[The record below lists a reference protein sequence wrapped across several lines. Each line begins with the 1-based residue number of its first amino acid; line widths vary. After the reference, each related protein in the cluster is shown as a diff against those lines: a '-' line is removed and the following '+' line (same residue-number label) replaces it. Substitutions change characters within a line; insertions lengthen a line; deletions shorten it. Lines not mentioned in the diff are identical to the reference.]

1 MIGKLL
7 GTICK
12 FVGGFVLI
20 CLLATACLGGESK
33 EKQEDVAEVPQI
45 AEDLAEEESK
55 SNVPEEQPEAIE
67 EGEEGPDIPFEFN
80 QALDKAQSYVDLMA
94 FSQADLRAQLEYH
107 EFSYEAIEFA
117 LENVDVDYQAECIE
131 KAESYLG
138 LTSFSEADL
147 REQLEYHKFNEEH
160 INVAIEEIYR

>member
-20 CLLATACLGGESK
+20 CLLATACFGGEPK

-45 AEDLAEEESK
+45 AEDLAEEESV
-55 SNVPEEQPEAIE
+55 SNTPEEQPEIVE
-67 EGEEGPDIPFEFN
+67 EVPDVPFEFE
-80 QALDKAQSYVDLMA
+80 QALDKAQNYVDFTS
-94 FSQADLRAQLEYH
+94 FSEADLRRQLEYH
-107 EFSYEAIEFA
+107 EFSPEAIQFA
-117 LENVDVDYQAECIE
+117 LDNVNVDYQAECIE
-131 KAESYLG
+131 KAESYLE

-147 REQLEYHKFNEEH
+147 REQLEYHEFNEEH
-160 INVAIEEIYR
+160 INVAIEEVYR

>member
-20 CLLATACLGGESK
+20 CLLATACLGGEPK

-45 AEDLAEEESK
+45 AKDLAEEESV
-55 SNVPEEQPEAIE
+55 SNIPEEQSEIAE
-67 EGEEGPDIPFEFN
+67 EEGPNIPFEFN

-94 FSQADLRAQLEYH
+94 FSQADLRGQLEYH
-107 EFSYEAIEFA
+107 EFSFEAIEFA

-131 KAESYLG
+131 KAESYLE
-138 LTSFSEADL
+138 LTSFSEEDL

-160 INVAIEEIYR
+160 INVAIEEVYR

>member
-7 GTICK
+7 GAICK

-20 CLLATACLGGESK
+20 CLLATACLGGEPK

-45 AEDLAEEESK
+45 AKDLAEEESV
-55 SNVPEEQPEAIE
+55 SNIPEEQPEVFD
-67 EGEEGPDIPFEFN
+67 EGPDIPFEFN

-94 FSQADLRAQLEYH
+94 FSQADLRSQLEYH

-131 KAESYLG
+131 KAESYLE
-138 LTSFSEADL
+138 LTAFSESDL
-147 REQLEYHKFNEEH
+147 RSQLEYHEFNEEH
-160 INVAIEEIYR
+160 INVAIDEVYR

>member
-1 MIGKLL
+1 MIEKLL
-7 GTICK
+7 RTICK
-12 FVGGFVLI
+12 FVGGFLLI
-20 CLLATACLGGESK
+20 CLLATACFGGESK

-45 AEDLAEEESK
+45 AKDLAEEESE
-55 SNVPEEQPEAIE
+55 SNIPEEQPEIAE
-67 EGEEGPDIPFEFN
+67 EEGPNIPFEFN

-107 EFSYEAIEFA
+107 SFSYEAIEFA

-160 INVAIEEIYR
+160 INVAIEEVYR

>member
-20 CLLATACLGGESK
+20 CLLATACFGGEPK

-45 AEDLAEEESK
+45 AEDLAEEESV
-55 SNVPEEQPEAIE
+55 SNTPEEQPEIVE
-67 EGEEGPDIPFEFN
+67 EVPDVPFEFE
-80 QALDKAQSYVDLMA
+80 QALDKAQNYVDFTS
-94 FSQADLRAQLEYH
+94 FSEADLRRQLEYH
-107 EFSYEAIEFA
+107 EFSPEAIQFA
-117 LENVDVDYQAECIE
+117 LDNVNVDYQAECIE
-131 KAESYLG
+131 KAKSYLE

-147 REQLEYHKFNEEH
+147 REQLEYHEFNEEH
-160 INVAIEEIYR
+160 INVAIEEVYR

>member
-45 AEDLAEEESK
+45 AKDLAEEESV
-55 SNVPEEQPEAIE
+55 SNIPEEPEVAE
-67 EGEEGPDIPFEFN
+67 EEGPNIPFEFN

-107 EFSYEAIEFA
+107 SFSYEAIEFA

-160 INVAIEEIYR
+160 INVAVEEVYR

>member
-20 CLLATACLGGESK
+20 CLLATACFGGEPK
-33 EKQEDVAEVPQI
+33 TEQEDVAEVPQI
-45 AEDLAEEESK
+45 AKDLAEEESV
-55 SNVPEEQPEAIE
+55 SNIPEEQPEIAE
-67 EGEEGPDIPFEFN
+67 EEGPNIPFEFN

-107 EFSYEAIEFA
+107 EFSHEAIEFA

-147 REQLEYHKFNEEH
+147 REQLEYHEFNEEH
-160 INVAIEEIYR
+160 INVAIDEVYR

>member
-20 CLLATACLGGESK
+20 CLLATACLGGEPK

-45 AEDLAEEESK
+45 AKDLAEEESV
-55 SNVPEEQPEAIE
+55 SNIPEEEPEIVE
-67 EGEEGPDIPFEFN
+67 EVPDIPFEFE
-80 QALDKAQSYVDLMA
+80 QALEKAQSYVDLMA
-94 FSQADLRAQLEYH
+94 FSQADLRGQLEYH
-107 EFSYEAIEFA
+107 EFSIEAIEFA

-131 KAESYLG
+131 KAESYLE
-138 LTSFSEADL
+138 LTSFSEEDL
-147 REQLEYHKFNEEH
+147 REKLEYHKFNEEH
-160 INVAIEEIYR
+160 INVAIEEVYR